1 MFLLLL
7 LIVVCVY
14 LFSLHVLA
22 FDEFRYLLKSQ
33 LYIKFNKQNFNVLFF
48 SSDESGYFIFE
59 RSQYCEVIYITW
71 SIMTPSQIIL
81 SKIIAGYVIQKSQQ
95 EARIMQIIRMR
106 YYHKYCICTI
116 PYGCFL
122 SRNDMFRCS
131 TVCTL
136 HS

>member
-48 SSDESGYFIFE
+48 QAMKAVILFLNRVHIA
-59 RSQYCEVIYITW
+59 RSYI
-71 SIMTPSQIIL
+71 SHDQ
-81 SKIIAGYVIQKSQQ
+81 
-95 EARIMQIIRMR
+95 
-106 YYHKYCICTI
+106 
-116 PYGCFL
+116 
-122 SRNDMFRCS
+122 
-131 TVCTL
+131 
-136 HS
+136 